1 MLEERRWP
9 ITASVAVSCSPCLLL
24 KPGEDEELWGDEVR
38 VGVQGEDTGEEGE
51 RGEESQDSVMSLR
64 DLNLIRHAE
73 NTKGQN
79 WDRRWRFRQNNKFW
93 SKNHPKRRHRSCC
106 HVCVLTSTWAKQT
119 DKQRV
124 NTFCSVVSVVTVHM
138 WGSRL
143 WKVLVWVP
151 WNRLNCTGKAEKQAN

>member
-93 SKNHPKRRHRSCC
+93 SNNHHKRRHTDPSSCLC
-106 HVCVLTSTWAKQT
+106 PDINMSQT
-119 DKQRV
+119 DRQTKSQHVLFCCFCRHSSYVRV
-124 NTFCSVVSVVTVHM
+124 QFMERFGLGTLKSLEFY
-138 WGSRL
+138 
-143 WKVLVWVP
+143 WKSWK
-151 WNRLNCTGKAEKQAN
+151 TS